1 MKTALITGISG
12 QDGSYLAEL
21 LLQQGYRIIGGSRD
35 VTRAAAALPTT
46 LQGKVEFVAWNM
58 GDQAAMES
66 VLREHQVTEF
76 YNFAAFTSGAG
87 MYDDPVGIGDVNGLA
102 VVRMLEAIRAVDPRI
117 RFCQASSR
125 EVFGEALESP
135 QSETTA
141 RAPRSPYGAAKA
153 YADAMVRIYREL
165 HGLFACSAIL
175 FNHESPRRG
184 VGFVTRKIT
193 QAAARIKLQ
202 QADELLLG
210 NLDAR
215 RDWGFAGDSVRAMW
229 LMLEAAAPEDYVVA
243 TGVTH
248 SVRDFC
254 ERAFR
259 GVDLDYRQFVKEEPG
274 SFRPAEKILLVGNP
288 AKANRQL
295 GWTPEVGFDALV
307 SSMVEADL
315 RLLAGPVHESSRAC
329 DVQKS

>member
-21 LLQQGYRIIGGSRD
+21 LLHKGYRVVGASRD
-35 VTRAAAALPTT
+35 PVLAQQSLPAT
-46 LQGKVEFVAWNM
+46 LQGRLDLVPWTM

-66 VLREHQVTEF
+66 VLREQGVDEF

-87 MYDDPVGIGDVNGLA
+87 MYDDPVGIGDANGLA

-153 YADAMVRIYREL
+153 YADAMVRIYRDI

-184 VGFVTRKIT
+184 IGFVTRKIT
-193 QAAARIKLQ
+193 QAAARIKLR

-229 LMLEAAAPEDYVVA
+229 LMLQAAAPEDYVVA
-243 TGVTH
+243 TGITH

-254 ERAFR
+254 DRAFR

-295 GWTPEVGFDALV
+295 GWAPEVGFDALV
-307 SSMVEADL
+307 SSMVETDL
-315 RLLAGPVHESSRAC
+315 QLLAGPVHDSLRAC

>member
-1 MKTALITGISG
+1 MRSALITGISG
-12 QDGSYLAEL
+12 QDGSYMAQL
-21 LLQQGYRIIGGSRD
+21 LLPHGYRVIGASRD
-35 VTRAAAALPTT
+35 VVRAAAALPLA
-46 LQGKVEFVAWNM
+46 LQGTVELVPWDM
-58 GDQAAMES
+58 SDEAAMEG

-76 YNFAAFTSGAG
+76 YNFAGYTSGAG
-87 MYDDPVGIGDVNGLA
+87 MYDDPVGIGDANGLA
-102 VVRMLEAIRAVDPRI
+102 VVRMLEAIRAVDPGI

-184 VGFVTRKIT
+184 LGFVTRKIT
-193 QAAARIKLQ
+193 HAAAAIKLK

-210 NLDAR
+210 NLDAQ

-229 LMLEAAAPEDYVVA
+229 LMLQANAPQDYVIA
-243 TGVTH
+243 TGTTH

-254 ERAFR
+254 DCAF
-259 GVDLDYRQFVKEEPG
+259 GLLGLDYRRFVKQDK
-274 SFRPAEKILLVGNP
+274 SAYRLAEKMMLVGDP
-288 AKANRQL
+288 GKANRQL
-295 GWTPEVGFDALV
+295 GWTPQVGFEQLV
-307 SSMVEADL
+307 GSMVDADL
-315 RLLAGPVHESSRAC
+315 RLLSGNDPESSKAS
-329 DVQKS
+329 DVQEN